1 MSGTKDYLH
10 LMLLH
15 CEKVEQ
21 KMEGKTISV
30 WGLDENLRD
39 AVCMRLLALSE
50 NTKEFFR
57 QQKESGTSLESEYP
71 QIPWKEIIRF
81 REKLAHHYE
90 GIDYDLVWEIVEND
104 LPPLL
109 DTIKKLLKNK
119 K

>member
-1 MSGTKDYLH
+1 
-10 LMLLH
+10 
-15 CEKVEQ
+15 
-21 KMEGKTISV
+21 
-30 WGLDENLRD
+30 
-39 AVCMRLLALSE
+39 MRLLALSE

-119 K
+119 KQTLPCDFLFQCRLAYGISPTTSNPAQLADLRFAP